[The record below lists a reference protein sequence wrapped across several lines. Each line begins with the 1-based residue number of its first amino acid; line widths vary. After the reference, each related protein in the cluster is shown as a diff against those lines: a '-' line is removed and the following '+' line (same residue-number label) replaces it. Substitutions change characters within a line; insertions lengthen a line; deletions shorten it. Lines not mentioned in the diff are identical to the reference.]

1 MKGSFL
7 SVLASFMGAIGMY
20 FLAKSGV
27 TSSGADYKAITIAV
41 VSAYILFVGTNSFL
55 LIASTFSECAALNKD
70 LLSQEQPSH
79 IKKLEHATT
88 SLSSCSLQATRYAA
102 EINQAVSPAR
112 WFAAASVYFGL
123 FGTILGLS
131 FAVIGLK
138 NLGSD
143 TQEIKNQIL
152 AVVSGFGGSFACAAC
167 GIFVTVVLVR
177 KLASLDDLV
186 EANANLIEIWLQ
198 KYIHEKTVT
207 SDNILEK
214 FTEQFGIVLKAEL
227 AHAFSPLQ
235 NSSNQLSNA
244 LSSFNA
250 VAVSIVEE
258 SQNRTTAVENLKN
271 LSNKIN
277 NASEKLEKT
286 SVSLS
291 TLSDTL
297 MPVAIP
303 MLEGTKLIVDSIT
316 ACQPLF
322 ASAKELTEICTQ
334 TNNTIK
340 TLQQTTAG
348 LVATIRDT
356 QMQATQQSIE
366 DLKKF
371 QVEAILPIFTQ
382 VNESMQSLNIVIQ
395 RSDEL
400 VRQLP
405 MSAEAGR
412 ILEDLRLIS
421 ANTQT
426 GIERDAKTVAD
437 TVRNVE
443 ETKLA
448 ILETLNNIRTI
459 SDQIQK
465 TAHNNNIDFNRLT
478 NEVNELTEVVA
489 KPFWKKFGDRRG

>member
-88 SLSSCSLQATRYAA
+88 SLSSCSLQATRYVA

-214 FTEQFGIVLKAEL
+214 LTEQFGIVLKAEL

-244 LSSFNA
+244 LSSFNV
-250 VAVSIVEE
+250 VAESIVEE
-258 SQNRTTAVENLKN
+258 SQNRTTAVENLKS

-277 NASEKLEKT
+277 NATDKLEKT
-286 SVSLS
+286 SVNLA
-291 TLSDTL
+291 TLSETL
-297 MPVAIP
+297 APVATS
-303 MLEGTKLIVDSIT
+303 MQEGTKLITDSIA

-322 ASAKELTEICTQ
+322 VSAKDLADICNQ

-356 QMQATQQSIE
+356 QRQATQQSIE
-366 DLKKF
+366 DLKTF
-371 QVEAILPIFTQ
+371 QSDAIIPIFTQ
-382 VNESMQSLNIVIQ
+382 INESMQALNIIIH

-400 VRQLP
+400 IRQLP
-405 MSAEAGR
+405 MSVEAGR
-412 ILEDLRLIS
+412 ILDDLRIIS
-421 ANTQT
+421 AQTQT
-426 GIERDAKTVAD
+426 DITRDASTVTQ
-437 TVRNVE
+437 TVRSVE
-443 ETKLA
+443 ETQLA
-448 ILETLNNIRTI
+448 IKETLNNIRGI
-459 SDQIQK
+459 SEQMQRV
-465 TAHNNNIDFNRLT
+465 AANNNIDFNRLSNT
-478 NEVNELTEVVA
+478 VNELTEEIS
-489 KPFWKKFGDRRG
+489 KPFWKKLGDRKG